1 MTLLAAFQVL
11 LHRYSRQDD
20 IVVGVPV
27 ANRGRPE
34 IERLIGFF
42 VNTLPLRT
50 DLSGRPTF
58 RELLGRVRQV
68 CLGAFAHQELPFERL
83 VEELQP
89 PRDLSRSPVF
99 QVSFIFQNIALPEF
113 DVAGLKLEALDVPG
127 STARFDLELE
137 VFDRPETIAGRFAY
151 NSDLFDAATVAR
163 LSRHLALLVRNLLA
177 DPDRLVTEVPM
188 LGADEERRLRL
199 QWNDTYRRWPEP
211 LLAHERFARQAAQ
224 TPRAEAVRDVDT
236 VLRYG
241 ELDRQANQL
250 AHRLRRAG
258 VGPDVLVGI
267 CLDRSPQMLAAMLGG
282 LKAGGAY
289 LPLDPG
295 FPPDRIAFMVADSG
309 LPVLLT
315 QRPVLERLDDR
326 LGGVEAAVWCLDE
339 IREELAAESGTA
351 PGVAVDP
358 ADLAYVIYTSGSTG
372 RPKGVQIPHGALGNF
387 RYAMEEPPGIGPTDA
402 LLAVTTLSFDIA
414 VLELLLP
421 LVVGARVV
429 LAGREL
435 AADGERLGD
444 LLATSGAT
452 VMQATPATW
461 RMLLDAGW
469 PGRPGLRV
477 LVGGA
482 ALPEELAQR
491 LLATGMTLW

>member
-1 MTLLAAFQVL
+1 
-11 LHRYSRQDD
+11 
-20 IVVGVPV
+20 
-27 ANRGRPE
+27 
-34 IERLIGFF
+34 
-42 VNTLPLRT
+42 
-50 DLSGRPTF
+50 
-58 RELLGRVRQV
+58 
-68 CLGAFAHQELPFERL
+68 
-83 VEELQP
+83 
-89 PRDLSRSPVF
+89 
-99 QVSFIFQNIALPEF
+99 
-113 DVAGLKLEALDVPG
+113 GLKLEALDVPG

-177 DPDRLVTEVPM
+177 DPDRPVTDVPM
-188 LGADEERRLRL
+188 LGADGGARLRL

-211 LLAHERFARQAAQ
+211 LLAHERFARQAAR

-267 CLDRSPQMLAAMLGG
+267 CLDRSPQMLAAMLGV

-289 LPLDPG
+289 VPLDPG

-339 IREELAAESGTA
+339 VREELAAESGTA
-351 PGVAVDP
+351 
-358 ADLAYVIYTSGSTG
+358 
-372 RPKGVQIPHGALGNF
+372 
-387 RYAMEEPPGIGPTDA
+387 
-402 LLAVTTLSFDIA
+402 
-414 VLELLLP
+414 
-421 LVVGARVV
+421 VV

-477 LVGGA
+477 LVGGE
-482 ALPEELAQR
+482 ALPEDLAQR
-491 LLATGMTLW
+491 LLATGMTLWNMYGPTETTI